1 MGVDTGPQQ
10 RIVAGRYAVGEVLGR
25 GGMGT
30 VWLATDKVLQ
40 RQVALKE
47 VTFSIHLTDE
57 EREVLRERT
66 MREARAAAR
75 LDHPCVTHVFDVVEE
90 DGRPWLVMEHVS
102 SRSLQEIVEEQG
114 PLPPHVVA
122 RIGLDVLAALEAAH
136 AEGIVHRDVKP
147 ANVLVA
153 PDGRARLTD
162 FGIATTTGDSSLTTQ
177 GALIGSPS
185 YMAPERAAGGQPGGS
200 VDLWSL
206 GATLYTAVEG
216 RLAFDRG
223 DPVATLMAVATE
235 PPAPPRLA
243 GPLTPVLLGL
253 LTKDPAQRATPA
265 QARRDLQAVAAGS
278 APTWTP
284 GPPPGPPPSRP
295 GPPPQAAAPAGPA
308 VGSPPPERQVPRAPA
323 VERIDADD
331 LRRLAEASRAV
342 LGSVA
347 RDSARYLA
355 RRAAR
360 GGKEARRTEQP
371 AHRHRPSGGR
381 ATGRTP
387 ARRDGG
393 SSGVGSSCPPWCSWP
408 WACWSCS
415 GCCGCWRCSST
426 CSDDPRRQCAGTGS
440 RPRSR
445 RNRSRWWCASGE
457 WTTVTGQVACRMH
470 CRLVEPSSTDEKP
483 PCPRL
488 PSTSRSAPCDCRIS
502 TSAAAPC
509 AARIV
514 TSARLGQS
522 GGHLVDQ
529 GARPPLRLAAQP
541 GTQPV
546 GVRRPDDVQI
556 GPVVRRPVGHDHLD
570 RHAAPG
576 RVLHREPQ
584 RRLRAGGAVDTR
596 DHPRPTHG
604 RLVAPLLLGLD
615 RVRFV
620 VHEATSSDPTTSS
633 SAPATSTTWVSV
645 AGAVTTASRVRP
657 CTPVSSTARRT
668 VASSASSIAASPS
681 SGSPGSPAN
690 SVTASRCASR
700 RSASCSAQSSAE

>member
-30 VWLATDKVLQ
+30 VWSATDKVLQ
-40 RQVALKE
+40 RRVALKE

-102 SRSLQEIVEEQG
+102 ARSLQDIVEEQG
-114 PLPPHVVA
+114 PLPPPVVA

-147 ANVLVA
+147 ANVLVSS
-153 PDGRARLTD
+153 DGRARLTD

-235 PPAPPRLA
+235 PPEPPRMA

-265 QARRDLQAVAAGS
+265 QARRDLQAVAAGG

-284 GPPPGPPPSRP
+284 GPPPGPPPARP
-295 GPPPQAAAPAGPA
+295 GPPPPAAAPSGAAPPA
-308 VGSPPPERQVPRAPA
+308 PHVPRSPS
-323 VERIDADD
+323 VERIDAED

-355 RRAAR
+355 RRAVR
-360 GGKEARRTEQP
+360 GKEPPP
-371 AHRHRPSGGR
+371 AEKPTPRAGHRPRGTKDTR
-381 ATGRTP
+381 
-387 ARRDGG
+387 
-393 SSGVGSSCPPWCSWP
+393 
-408 WACWSCS
+408 
-415 GCCGCWRCSST
+415 
-426 CSDDPRRQCAGTGS
+426 PRR
-440 RPRSR
+440 RFKR
-445 RNRSRWWCASGE
+445 RWVVVP
-457 WTTVTGQVACRMH
+457 TLM
-470 CRLVEPSSTDEKP
+470 
-483 PCPRL
+483 
-488 PSTSRSAPCDCRIS
+488 I
-502 TSAAAPC
+502 
-509 AARIV
+509 
-514 TSARLGQS
+514 
-522 GGHLVDQ
+522 
-529 GARPPLRLAAQP
+529 LA
-541 GTQPV
+541 V
-546 GVRRPDDVQI
+546 GVLLTL
-556 GPVVRRPVGHDHLD
+556 GVVWLL
-570 RHAAPG
+570 A
-576 RVLHREPQ
+576 VLFGV
-584 RRLRAGGAVDTR
+584 L
-596 DHPRPTHG
+596 
-604 RLVAPLLLGLD
+604 
-615 RVRFV
+615 
-620 VHEATSSDPTTSS
+620 
-633 SAPATSTTWVSV
+633 
-645 AGAVTTASRVRP
+645 
-657 CTPVSSTARRT
+657 
-668 VASSASSIAASPS
+668 
-681 SGSPGSPAN
+681 
-690 SVTASRCASR
+690 
-700 RSASCSAQSSAE
+700 